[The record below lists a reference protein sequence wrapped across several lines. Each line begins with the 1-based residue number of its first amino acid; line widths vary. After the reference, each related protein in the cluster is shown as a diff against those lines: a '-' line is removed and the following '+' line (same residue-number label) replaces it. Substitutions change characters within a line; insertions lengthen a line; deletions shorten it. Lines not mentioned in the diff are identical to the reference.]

1 MIRFENTFVVLSLFD
16 GMSCGQ
22 IALNNVMKNILKS
35 RRKYIYFASEI
46 EQSSIKVTQQR
57 YPNTIP
63 LDDVMNVTWDKI
75 RMNVDLLIGG
85 SPCTDLSIA
94 GKRRGMSAK
103 NKKQKIKVI
112 SLDQYLELKNK
123 GFQFEGQSYLFWEY
137 VRVLREIKP
146 KYFFLENVVMP
157 KEWEDVITKELG
169 VKPIQINSSLLSA
182 QNRDR
187 LYWTNIPNVTTPSNK
202 EISLSSIISGAKGCG
217 YRGVMNPITNKY
229 VSNFTIRKD
238 DKSNCVVTSGNTNK
252 VYVDGKDRNLT
263 IEEMEKLQTVPVGYT
278 NVNGVGKTA
287 RKRML
292 GNGWTVDVI
301 SHFFQNIPELKNKK
315 IVR

>member
-22 IALNNVMKNILKS
+22 IALNNVMKNISKS

-63 LDDVMNVTWDKI
+63 LHDVMNVTWDKI

-146 KYFFLENVVMP
+146 KYFFGTRC
-157 KEWEDVITKELG
+157 KT
-169 VKPIQINSSLLSA
+169 NS
-182 QNRDR
+182 N
-187 LYWTNIPNVTTPSNK
+187 
-202 EISLSSIISGAKGCG
+202 
-217 YRGVMNPITNKY
+217 
-229 VSNFTIRKD
+229 
-238 DKSNCVVTSGNTNK
+238 
-252 VYVDGKDRNLT
+252 
-263 IEEMEKLQTVPVGYT
+263 
-278 NVNGVGKTA
+278 
-287 RKRML
+287 
-292 GNGWTVDVI
+292 
-301 SHFFQNIPELKNKK
+301 
-315 IVR
+315 